1 MLKVSKIIENAL
13 ASVDSFDREKVAQ
26 EKAASAPTSEISKS
40 LMKVAEELRAFNPN
54 KLTLDDVREYVEK
67 VRAL

>member
-1 MLKVSKIIENAL
+1 MLKVSTIIENAL

-26 EKAASAPTSEISKS
+26 EKAAAAPKTDIAIR
-40 LMKVAEELRAFNPN
+40 LMKVAEQLRSFDPDR
-54 KLTLDDVREYVEK
+54 LTLDDVREYSEK